1 MKRVIYHVDV
11 NSAFLSWEAVYRLH
25 HLGGQLDLREIPSA
39 VGGDQEKRHGIILA
53 KSIPAKRYKV
63 QTGEPVADARRKC
76 PGLVLVPPNY
86 ELYNR
91 SSRALL
97 RILSEYTDQIE
108 QFSID
113 EAFMDMTGCTEDP
126 AGTAEKL
133 REQVERELGF
143 TVNIGVSS
151 SRLLAKMAS
160 DFKKPNRVHTLWP
173 GEIGEKMWEL
183 PVRDLFYVGHASER
197 KLKNLGICTI
207 GQLART
213 PDAVLYAHMKSH
225 GLLIKDYANG
235 IDESPVVTSPPP
247 NKGYGN
253 SLTTPRDVTDR
264 ELAKLYLLSLAET
277 VSARLRADGAMIRVV
292 EVSIRDYD
300 LRFFHHQRT
309 MATPTDLTMEI
320 YGEAC
325 RCLEELWTGVPL
337 RHLGIHTTGVT
348 RTLERQLGFFDAVD
362 YDKYRRAEEAVD
374 SLRKRYGQDII
385 KRGSFLAPPGEAHP
399 FVDHMGGGISR
410 EKRRPDYSREMIQ

>member
-1 MKRVIYHVDV
+1 M
-11 NSAFLSWEAVYRLH
+11 SA
-25 HLGGQLDLREIPSA
+25 
-39 VGGDQEKRHGIILA
+39 
-53 KSIPAKRYKV
+53 
-63 QTGEPVADARRKC
+63 
-76 PGLVLVPPNY
+76 GLP
-86 ELYNR
+86 
-91 SSRALL
+91 
-97 RILSEYTDQIE
+97 
-108 QFSID
+108 
-113 EAFMDMTGCTEDP
+113 
-126 AGTAEKL
+126 
-133 REQVERELGF
+133 
-143 TVNIGVSS
+143 
-151 SRLLAKMAS
+151 
-160 DFKKPNRVHTLWP
+160 
-173 GEIGEKMWEL
+173 
-183 PVRDLFYVGHASER
+183 
-197 KLKNLGICTI
+197 
-207 GQLART
+207 
-213 PDAVLYAHMKSH
+213 
-225 GLLIKDYANG
+225 
-235 IDESPVVTSPPP
+235 
-247 NKGYGN
+247 
-253 SLTTPRDVTDR
+253 
-264 ELAKLYLLSLAET
+264 
-277 VSARLRADGAMIRVV
+277 DGAMIRVV